1 MIPAVR
7 RPQRPI
13 PRSGGVD
20 GRRRRWLGGG
30 AWAQAAAGAGAPP
43 ERSRGAGH
51 WPGGRHESG
60 GGAGDVHVAEQL
72 GYGVGAH
79 AGELCWSRCAS
90 GFAPAVERSAL
101 VASLNGG

>member
-20 GRRRRWLGGG
+20 GRRRRRLGGG
-30 AWAQAAAGAGAPP
+30 AWAQVAAGAGAP
-43 ERSRGAGH
+43 ERPRGAGR

-60 GGAGDVHVAEQL
+60 GGAGDVHVAEQR
-72 GYGVGAH
+72 GYGVGAPRTR
-79 AGELCWSRCAS
+79 ELCWSRCVS
-90 GFAPAVERSAL
+90 GFAPAVVAL
-101 VASLNGG
+101 PR